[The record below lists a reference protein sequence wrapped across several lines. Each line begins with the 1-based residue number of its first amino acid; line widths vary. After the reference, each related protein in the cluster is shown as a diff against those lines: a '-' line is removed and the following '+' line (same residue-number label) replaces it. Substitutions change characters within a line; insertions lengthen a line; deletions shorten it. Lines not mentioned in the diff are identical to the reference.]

1 MELLKPEISNLGTNI
16 PNSLLEYWYD
26 LIRPLWRV
34 LKPLEQ
40 CEKQKA

>member
-1 MELLKPEISNLGTNI
+1 MELLKPEINNSGTL
-16 PNSLLEYWYD
+16 PNSLLEYWYY